1 MPIPA
6 ARRFCQ
12 RGRILGVANSRQK
25 CRLTGVKC
33 DLAHTF
39 SAEERSSSAVRDDFE
54 RGIAVLALLKYYF
67 GFVNVVALHVVN
79 P

>member
-12 RGRILGVANSRQK
+12 RGHILGVANSRQK
-25 CRLTGVKC
+25 CRLTGAKC

-39 SAEERSSSAVRDDFE
+39 SAVERRSSAVRDDFE
-54 RGIAVLALLKYYF
+54 RGVAVLALLKYDF
-67 GFVNVVALHVVN
+67 RFVNVMALHVVN